1 MTKRNTSTYVLPLEL
16 HRKKRGLYQMNSPG
30 SGRELPAASSQLA
43 YVLPTQHSLYKKMTM
58 EILLFRKLPRGPGL
72 IQRWPDRIK
81 EQIMIISWPPMP
93 LHDLAGS
100 SKYSLWLIWD
110 SSSSIWGL
118 TTRARRE
125 RFISKGRK
133 GQELMRIRCW
143 VPFSSSPQLTN
154 SQMWKDPY

>member
-1 MTKRNTSTYVLPLEL
+1 
-16 HRKKRGLYQMNSPG
+16 
-30 SGRELPAASSQLA
+30 
-43 YVLPTQHSLYKKMTM
+43 M

-110 SSSSIWGL
+110 SSSSIWGV

-125 RFISKGRK
+125 RFIYQKEERDRSWCVSGAEFPFPAARNSPTRKCGRIHIK
-133 GQELMRIRCW
+133 QGWSVYSLVVRH
-143 VPFSSSPQLTN
+143 SSLCSSTIMYVYESLEDLFW
-154 SQMWKDPY
+154 SWEAGIAFIC